1 MNRVY
6 QRKLYKVPTPRLYV
20 LYNGVEDFPLEEVQ
34 RFSNAFLVEQGQ
46 PMVQQMVKTI
56 NINWEKGH
64 PILTECKVLG
74 EYSLFIYKIRQKMKG
89 GMNRDL
95 AVKEAILECVEE
107 GVLKEFLMRHGR
119 EVYNMDFFNITYEE
133 FLKIRVDEAREDGL
147 EEGLEKGIR
156 QGIANFVLDYSEEG
170 FSREKILGKLEKRFD
185 LSAEQAQAY
194 YEQYAQ

>member
-1 MNRVY
+1 
-6 QRKLYKVPTPRLYV
+6 
-20 LYNGVEDFPLEEVQ
+20 
-34 RFSNAFLVEQGQ
+34 
-46 PMVQQMVKTI
+46 
-56 NINWEKGH
+56 
-64 PILTECKVLG
+64 
-74 EYSLFIYKIRQKMKG
+74 MKG

-107 GVLKEFLMRHGR
+107 GVLKEFLTRHGR

-147 EEGLEKGIR
+147 EEGLEKGIEKGIKK
-156 QGIANFVLDYSEEG
+156 GIASLVLDYSEEG

-185 LSAEQAQAY
+185 LSAEQAKAY